1 MQTHTDPGS
10 SSFTAAANAEA
21 ASAQK
26 QRSVDKQKL
35 LKMTKME
42 MAKASSK
49 PSKDLQYINRVV
61 EKLRGKKQFNI
72 SKSPT
77 KKFIEENFH
86 DPNEEFNI
94 NKTLRWDSY
103 NTRLY
108 SLYASKQFEECE
120 VMLNIMTMDRQ
131 IQNLEDNYRLVRKIR
146 DDDKVFNEIIEYLR
160 KNFVLIS
167 N

>member
-1 MQTHTDPGS
+1 
-10 SSFTAAANAEA
+10 
-21 ASAQK
+21 
-26 QRSVDKQKL
+26 
-35 LKMTKME
+35 MTKME

-61 EKLRGKKQFNI
+61 AKLRGKKQYNI

-77 KKFIEENFH
+77 KKYIEENFH

>member
-1 MQTHTDPGS
+1 M
-10 SSFTAAANAEA
+10 E
-21 ASAQK
+21 
-26 QRSVDKQKL
+26 KQKL
-35 LKMTKME
+35 LKMTKMD

-61 EKLRGKKQFNI
+61 EKLKGKKQYNI

-86 DPNEEFNI
+86 DQNEEFNI

-146 DDDKVFNEIIEYLR
+146 DDDKVFNEIIHYLR